1 MHLILMSLLSN
12 HLQLDSDSN
21 FKQLGIE
28 MFAIIS
34 NNGRMIHSEKFETL
48 SIEHDKK
55 EMFLMELALQ
65 HSMLRD
71 FDEDLGDVNYCVTH
85 RKNRKFF
92 SIPTVNNNTIL
103 VVAQEKSEHEPMEE
117 CISELLKYSRQL
129 LGESGS
135 KGSS

>member
-1 MHLILMSLLSN
+1 MSLLSN
-12 HLQLDSDSN
+12 HLQLDSGSN

-28 MFAIIS
+28 MFAIIN
-34 NNGRMIHSEKFETL
+34 NNGRIIHSEKFKTL
-48 SIEHDKK
+48 NLKRDKI

-92 SIPTVNNNTIL
+92 SIPIVNNNTIL
-103 VVAQEKSEHEPMEE
+103 VVAKENSEHEPMEKY
-117 CISELLKYSRQL
+117 ISQLLKYSSHL
-129 LGESGS
+129 LGKSSS
-135 KGSS
+135 KGNN